1 NKRGRSSL
9 RRTARP
15 ARGLF
20 LKREITKINVKISVL
35 CIKISVLYIKICVL
49 YIKISASR
57 LMFSTLKLGFSTLKL
72 VFSTLK
78 ISVLYIKISVLY
90 IKISVLHIKI
100 SVLYIKISASRLVF
114 STLKLC
120 IKISVLYI
128 KISASKV
135 SVLYIKIS
143 ASRLVFSTLKLVFS
157 TSKVSVLYIKISA
170 SRLVFSTLKLVF
182 STSISVLHI
191 KISVLY
197 IKISASTVSQVFDG
211 GDDGRFI
218 TNTESTVAH
227 TVLSHLEGVKEPFST
242 GRGARPGNDC
252 GNRDISQCTEL
263 LEVLTRKEIGVLL
276 SGLQCIDNYTL
287 RCLNPQ
293 HRSYFN
299 ELYAGTIRVIKDLC
313 NTRGQYQQGLLG
325 CPNLSI
331 TKYIRHAPCMRQVHP
346 KYNRCSETYHEKTA
360 KLNKVNSAVVQFSET
375 ERRRN
380 VITLCCSFQEYL
392 QCSEQIVYETCGNVT
407 AQFTRQF
414 LNRMAGPIVQTK
426 CSRYEPGSYI
436 CLTAANLSPTLCP
449 PSVVVTFILVGFS
462 FSTNLLRIY

>member
-1 NKRGRSSL
+1 M
-9 RRTARP
+9 
-15 ARGLF
+15 
-20 LKREITKINVKISVL
+20 INNLIL
-35 CIKISVLYIKICVL
+35 HIKISVLYI
-49 YIKISASR
+49 
-57 LMFSTLKLGFSTLKL
+57 
-72 VFSTLK
+72 K

-100 SVLYIKISASRLVF
+100 SVLYIKISASRL
-114 STLKLC
+114 C

-128 KISASKV
+128 KICASRLVFCTKV
-135 SVLYIKIS
+135 SVLYIKICVLHIKICVLYIKIS

-157 TSKVSVLYIKISA
+157 TSISVLHIKISVLYIKISA

-197 IKISASTVSQVFDG
+197 IKISASRLVFSTLKLVFSTSISVLHIKISVLYIKITVSQVFDG

-313 NTRGQYQQGLLG
+313 NTRGQYQQE
-325 CPNLSI
+325 
-331 TKYIRHAPCMRQVHP
+331 YIRHAPCMRQVHP

-360 KLNKVNSAVVQFSET
+360 KLNKLYSLVKLKGEGMSSLYV
-375 ERRRN
+375 
-380 VITLCCSFQEYL
+380 EYL